1 MPEIQEIDNE
11 ADLKDIPTQTFT
23 LQDYQEHLSPEFQEL
38 QRRSDRVLGLGDR
51 VAKDFVKSCKDRVV

>member
-38 QRRSDRVLGLGDR
+38 QRRSDSDR
-51 VAKDFVKSCKDRVV
+51 VAKDFVKSCKDRAV

>member
-11 ADLKDIPTQTFT
+11 TDLKDIPTQTFT

-38 QRRSDRVLGLGDR
+38 QRRSDRV
-51 VAKDFVKSCKDRVV
+51 AKDFVKSCKDRVV